1 MKFLR
6 GLFSPRSAPRETSPA
21 EASVEY
27 NGYTITPAPEKGP
40 GGWRIAGTISREL
53 GGERRVHAFGR
64 ADTAPDREAI
74 VGMTIEK
81 AKRIIEEQG
90 DRIFNDRTGPT

>member
-1 MKFLR
+1 MVMKFLR
-6 GLFSPRSAPRETSPA
+6 GLFSPRSAPSGTPQA
-21 EASVEY
+21 EASVEH

-40 GGWRIAGTISREL
+40 GGWRIAGTISKEL
-53 GGERRVHAFGR
+53 DGDRKVFEFGR

-74 VGMTIEK
+74 VAMTIEK

-90 DRIFNDRTGPT
+90 DRMFGGVQR